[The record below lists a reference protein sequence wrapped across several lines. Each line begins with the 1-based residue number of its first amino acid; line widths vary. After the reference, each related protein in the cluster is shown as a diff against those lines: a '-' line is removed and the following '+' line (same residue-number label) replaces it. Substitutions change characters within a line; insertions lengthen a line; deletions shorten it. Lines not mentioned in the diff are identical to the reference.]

1 MTTARPLA
9 PDPAE
14 SSDSVDVVEA
24 TLIPELRS
32 LVDGGTWI
40 AVPGTS
46 MATVWQVE
54 IDDGP
59 SVFVK
64 AGAEPGVA
72 AAIAAEHARWEWL
85 GTVSADSLPLPQLL
99 GHQVPRPDARQ
110 PGALVTGAAEGVPE
124 LHWFLDPPD
133 VAELLG
139 TTLRAVHSLPVDACP
154 FDATPAALVA
164 AAGERVA
171 AGLVDPSK
179 FHAANQRYSPHE
191 LLGHAKALLAADPE
205 GADRVVVHGDFSV
218 GNVIVRPDTRT
229 VTGVVDWAGLGVG
242 DRHLDLATAAR
253 SLVTHF
259 GGECLPRFL
268 AAYGFDD
275 PDPLRLEFY
284 SLLDQFR

>member
-1 MTTARPLA
+1 
-9 PDPAE
+9 
-14 SSDSVDVVEA
+14 VEA
-24 TLIPELRS
+24 TLSPELRG
-32 LVDGGTWI
+32 LVDGGAWL

-46 MATVWQVE
+46 TATVWQVE
-54 IDDGP
+54 LEDGR

-72 AAIAAEHARWEWL
+72 AAITDELARWEWL
-85 GTVSADSLPLPQLL
+85 EATDLGQLPVPAVL
-99 GHQVPRPDARQ
+99 GHQAAD
-110 PGALVTGAAEGVPE
+110 PGAHQPAAIVSAAAEGVPE

-133 VAELLG
+133 VADLLG
-139 TTLRAVHSLPVDACP
+139 STLRAVHALPVDRCP
-154 FDATPAALVA
+154 FEAAPSALIA
-164 AAGERVA
+164 AAEERVA
-171 AGLVDPSK
+171 AGLVDSSK

-191 LLGHAKALLAADPE
+191 LLGHARALVAADPD

-218 GNVIVRPDTRT
+218 GNVIVRPDTRA

-268 AAYGFDD
+268 AAYGFEE